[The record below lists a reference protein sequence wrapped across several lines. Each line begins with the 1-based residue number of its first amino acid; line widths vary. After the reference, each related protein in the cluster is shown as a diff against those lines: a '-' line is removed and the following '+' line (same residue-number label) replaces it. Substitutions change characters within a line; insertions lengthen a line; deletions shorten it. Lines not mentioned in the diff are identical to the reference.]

1 MTLDELVGI
10 ADQAYGDHLVRAYY
24 KNPDGDYGDDL
35 ARLIASEISETFDS
49 DAEDLDQLRE
59 AKEVLAKCEYQ
70 LTDVVGSFYDEIRRR
85 TR

>member
-1 MTLDELVGI
+1 MTLYALVRI
-10 ADQAYGDHLVRAYY
+10 ADQAYGDHLVLSYY
-24 KNPDGDYGDDL
+24 KYPDKDYGDDL
-35 ARLIASEISETFDS
+35 AKLIVSEISETFDP
-49 DAEDLDQLRE
+49 DAEELDQLRE